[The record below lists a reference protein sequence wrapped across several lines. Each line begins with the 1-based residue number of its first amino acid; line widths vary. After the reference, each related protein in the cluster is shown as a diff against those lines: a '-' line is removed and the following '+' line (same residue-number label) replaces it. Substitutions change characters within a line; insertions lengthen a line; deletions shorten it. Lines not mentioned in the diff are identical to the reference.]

1 MRHWVAGR
9 VFAGVG
15 LVAFLVGVLPAVGA
29 QAIGQVGAASAGS
42 GSAGTNIGNAGQLT
56 GGASGSLASS
66 ASDDW
71 WVAYP
76 ATAGEP
82 VAVTVT
88 NTTPASQSCGELTA
102 SLDATDGAA
111 DPLKAV
117 TLSHGASQ
125 TLSDSRTGSDRYF
138 VEVRAAGCDPAS
150 GEPVKYTL
158 SLDSGGGGTAPSP
171 ADGSIAAGTS
181 IGSAWP
187 PLQGK
192 TSYTGTIA
200 SGSSDDWY
208 VLYKKPDTN
217 PATIRVEDTTDAGT
231 VVCPEVTVSLDAEDG
246 SSDPIAAVTLSD
258 NGATTFAVPAETGTD
273 PAGLYY
279 LEVNSPSCTLGGIS
293 YRVEPEPAGEW
304 QNPARLPA
312 GKAAPGSSIGNAGP
326 PLAGGTTYDGSIS
339 GGSAENWYVLYKEPG
354 TSPASV
360 RVEDTTVANTTSCP
374 EVTATLDGAD
384 GAADPLSAQTLGGNG
399 ATTLDIPDPG
409 GPDYQGRYFLEIDD
423 FGCPS
428 GMATYRIEPEPRTGW
443 ANPAKP
449 ASKPLP
455 SGPDE
460 KAAGGPLTG
469 GITYDAAL
477 SNATSQDWVFFEAT
491 GSTTL
496 TVSVQNTT
504 SSLDNCHEEAVS
516 LLDSSGVVD
525 SATLSDEGGAELVV
539 DTAQTFYIEISVA
552 GNCAPSMPLT
562 ATVTLTPPS
571 GVCTCGCAAAPD
583 REARPASASPLEI
596 QMHKPGG
603 GAITVTGKTKTT
615 TVGVG
620 EPIDLSLACA
630 KNGTPT
636 GPFKWKL
643 PNGSGYPVTLSK
655 YEIDDNEDKSTTTL
669 VKLTMFTKKTLSFYW
684 LKPGAYT
691 VTATATVNG
700 APAQAWTSFN
710 VVAPQAEFT
719 AKTCQAGLNTLWT
732 FHLPGGNAGPPRLSL
747 GLNNDC
753 VKAPGLTWSAKVD
766 QKGRPLPEADLAVV
780 QLTKGTLTHSTSKN
794 ACVDTKGKWY
804 ADNHAFYI
812 TGTFE
817 PKINGHQVTGFKA
830 GDNMVLVK
838 AGMSKEF
845 TSLDAPS
852 VPLKNGGTFTENFD
866 FTDYLMYRPNYKAT
880 GLGHFGIWV
889 ALRHL
894 SWTFHASATFDTKTH
909 HWALGKVTDPNKKDI
924 GSTESSTE
932 PQFTKVATNGN
943 CP

>member
-1 MRHWVAGR
+1 MRRWVAGR
-9 VFAGVG
+9 VFAGAG
-15 LVAFLVGVLPAVGA
+15 LLALAFGVLPVSGA
-29 QAIGQVGAASAGS
+29 QATGS

-56 GGASGSLASS
+56 GDASGSLASS

-76 ATAGEP
+76 ARPGDP

-88 NTTPASQSCGELTA
+88 NTTSASQSCGELTA
-102 SLDATDGAA
+102 SLDTTDGTA
-111 DPLKAV
+111 DPLLAA
-117 TLSHGASQ
+117 TLSQGESQ
-125 TLSDSRTGSDRYF
+125 KLSDSRTGSDRYF
-138 VEVRAAGCDPAS
+138 VEVRAAGGCEPAS

-171 ADGSIAAGTS
+171 AGGSITAGTS

-187 PLQGK
+187 PMQGK

-200 SGSSDDWY
+200 SGSSDGWY
-208 VLYKKPDTN
+208 VLYKKADTN
-217 PATIRVEDTTDAGT
+217 PATIRVENTTDAGT
-231 VVCPEVTVSLDAEDG
+231 VACAEVTVSLDAEDG
-246 SSDPIAAVTLSD
+246 SSDPIAAATLGD
-258 NGATTFAVPAETGTD
+258 NAATTFAVPAETGTD

-304 QNPARLPA
+304 RNPARLPA

-326 PLAGGTTYDGSIS
+326 PLQGGTTYDGSIS
-339 GGSAENWYVLYKEPG
+339 GGSAENWYVLYKKPG

-360 RVEDTTVANTTSCP
+360 RIENTTVANTTSCA

-384 GAADPLSAQTLGGNG
+384 GAADPLSGQALSDNSAFTLN
-399 ATTLDIPDPG
+399 IPDPG

-428 GMATYRIEPEPRTGW
+428 GTATYRIEPEPRTGW

-449 ASKPLP
+449 ASKRLP

-469 GITYDAAL
+469 GVTYDAAL
-477 SNATSQDWVFFEAT
+477 SNATSQDWVFFAAT

-504 SSLDNCHEEAVS
+504 SNLDNCLEETVS
-516 LLDSSGVVD
+516 LLDTSGVVN
-525 SATLSDEGGAELVV
+525 SATLSDDASVELVV
-539 DTAQTFYIEISVA
+539 HTAQAFFLEISVA

-562 ATVTLTPPS
+562 ATVALTPPS
-571 GVCTCGCAAAPD
+571 GVCTCGCAAPA
-583 REARPASASPLEI
+583 RARPASASPLEI

-603 GAITVTGKTKTT
+603 GAITVTGKTT

-620 EPIDLSLACA
+620 EPIDLSLTCA
-630 KNGTPT
+630 KNGAPT
-636 GPFKWKL
+636 GPFKWTL
-643 PNGSGYPVTLSK
+643 PAGSGYPVTLSK
-655 YEIDDNEDKSTTTL
+655 YEIDDNEEKSSTTL
-669 VKLTMFTKKTLSFYW
+669 VKLTTFTKKTLSLYW

-700 APAQAWTSFN
+700 APRQARTSFT

-719 AKTCQAGLNTLWT
+719 GKTCEAGLNTLWT
-732 FHLPGGNAGPPRLSL
+732 FHLPGGKAGPPRLSL
-747 GLNNDC
+747 GLNDNC
-753 VKAPGLTWSAKVD
+753 VKAPGITWLAKVD
-766 QKGRPLPEADLAVV
+766 LKDRPLPEGDLAVV
-780 QLTKGTLTHSTSKN
+780 QLLKGTLTHSTSKN
-794 ACVDTKGKWY
+794 ACVDTKGTWF
-804 ADNHAFYI
+804 ADGRAFYI
-812 TGTFE
+812 LGTFKPE
-817 PKINGHQVTGFKA
+817 IKGHQVSGFDA
-830 GDNMVLVK
+830 GDNMALVK
-838 AGMSKEF
+838 AGMSKEI

-852 VPLKNGGTFTENFD
+852 VVLKHGATWTENFD

-880 GLGHFGIWV
+880 GLGHIGIWV
-889 ALRHL
+889 ALRRL
-894 SWTFHASATFDTKTH
+894 NWTFHASATFDTKTH
-909 HWALGKVTDPNKKDI
+909 HWVLGKVTDPNKKDI

-932 PQFTKVATNGN
+932 PQFSKVVSGHP